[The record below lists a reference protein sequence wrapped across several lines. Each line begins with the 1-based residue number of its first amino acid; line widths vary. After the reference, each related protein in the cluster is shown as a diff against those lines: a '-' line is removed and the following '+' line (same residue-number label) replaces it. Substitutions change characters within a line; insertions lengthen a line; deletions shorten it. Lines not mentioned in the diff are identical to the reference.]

1 MSNNSKEKT
10 IFLDFDGVLFDTVKE
25 SYLLS
30 RYAYYRISPF
40 DKINEKEYS
49 LFHSLRHLI
58 TNSWNYYFVM
68 KIIDKYQDVDNY
80 SDLYKKMIKEDRVVA
95 DEFDKI
101 FQQKRKDLITN
112 HFEFWNS
119 LDDPYPFFYEIK
131 KWQEVFNII
140 IVSTK
145 NEEAILSHC
154 KDYGLKIDEK
164 NIIGKSK
171 LKEYKTK
178 SKFIEEYL
186 TNNNISE
193 AIFVEDNL
201 SALKACEYIKPLIK
215 LLANWGY
222 VEDMSL
228 GLSCQEIINII
239 TKG

>member
-1 MSNNSKEKT
+1 MCTNIKAKT

-80 SDLYKKMIKEDRVVA
+80 SDLYKKMIKEDRMAA
-95 DEFDKI
+95 DEFDEI

-119 LDDPYPFFYEIK
+119 LDNPYPFFYEIK
-131 KWQEVFNII
+131 KIKDLLNII

-145 NEEAILSHC
+145 NEEAILNHC
-154 KDYGLKIDEK
+154 IDYGLKIDDK

-178 SKFIEEYL
+178 SNFIEEYM
-186 TNNNISE
+186 TKNNISE

-201 SALKACEYIKPLIK
+201 STLKDCEYIKSLVK
-215 LLANWGY
+215 LLAKWGY
-222 VEDMSL
+222 VEDKSL